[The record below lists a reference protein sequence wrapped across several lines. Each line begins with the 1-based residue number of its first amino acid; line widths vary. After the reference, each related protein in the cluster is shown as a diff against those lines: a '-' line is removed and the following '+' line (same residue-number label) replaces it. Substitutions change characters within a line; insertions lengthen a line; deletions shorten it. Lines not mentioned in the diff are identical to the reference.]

1 MRFRANRSCF
11 QRRRRRVLDERRLRA
26 LDEDAMVIDLSSA
39 PYGVDL
45 DAARRMGVRAWRE
58 PGLPG
63 RYCPQSAAE
72 AILRAIERHE

>member
-1 MRFRANRSCF
+1 M
-11 QRRRRRVLDERRLRA
+11 DEGTG
-26 LDEDAMVIDLSSA
+26 VIDLTNA